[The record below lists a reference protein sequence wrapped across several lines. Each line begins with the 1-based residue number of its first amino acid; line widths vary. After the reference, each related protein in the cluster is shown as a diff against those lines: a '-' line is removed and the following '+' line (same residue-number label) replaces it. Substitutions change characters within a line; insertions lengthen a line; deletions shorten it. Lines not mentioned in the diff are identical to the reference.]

1 MAAIQV
7 GVDNIGK
14 FDPPVT
20 KEKAKEI
27 FMYIE
32 DQKFKTMEN
41 IMKRQA
47 YGESASADTTLTLL
61 VEHSKIEDMMYEK
74 YEIEAEDFAKS
85 ISHYNLKDDD
95 DIKNLLAQNAN
106 MLGQPGSI

>member
-1 MAAIQV
+1 MQA
-7 GVDNIGK
+7 GVDELTS

-20 KEKAKEI
+20 KETAKEI

-32 DQKFKTMEN
+32 DQKFKTMET
-41 IMKRQA
+41 IMKRQS

-74 YEIEAEDFAKS
+74 FGVESDDFAKC
-85 ISHYNLKDDD
+85 IQHYDLKDDE
-95 DIKNLLAQNAN
+95 DIRSLLAQNAQ
-106 MLGQPGSI
+106 MLGQPGAI